1 MQEVS
6 QLTGS
11 QAGCKNPL
19 SIAPRSQDVLPA
31 RYRTSLMADAPV
43 PSVVAMLIC
52 DQIIIEQGTNKKNLI
67 GVFDNF
73 HSLVFPANLRIAI
86 YVKLADAQGDYL
98 FKLRFVNLRDESLV
112 AEIGIQAKII
122 DGTEPSELALN
133 FGVPVPAEG
142 KYEFQLYA

>member
-1 MQEVS
+1 M
-6 QLTGS
+6 T
-11 QAGCKNPL
+11 
-19 SIAPRSQDVLPA
+19 
-31 RYRTSLMADAPV
+31 DAPV

-73 HSLVFPANLRIAI
+73 YSLVFPALLQRIAI

-112 AEIGIQAKII
+112 AEIGIQTKIV
-122 DGTEPSELALN
+122 DSTEHSELALN
-133 FGVPVPAEG
+133 FSVPVPAEG
-142 KYEFQLYA
+142 KYEFQLYAADEYLHRVTLNAKMSPLPQGGIQWQRQNPR